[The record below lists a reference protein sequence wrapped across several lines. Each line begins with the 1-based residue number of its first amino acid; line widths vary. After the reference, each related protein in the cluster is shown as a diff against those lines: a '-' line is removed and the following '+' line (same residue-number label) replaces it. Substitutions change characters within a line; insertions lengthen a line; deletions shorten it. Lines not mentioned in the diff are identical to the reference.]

1 MEGACI
7 RGSFISIDLRF
18 SLNVTGLEGS
28 SDWDKV
34 PATTPVMIFALV
46 NQDPAPVLCAYLGG
60 DLKRLR
66 ASALLG
72 SIVPL
77 LALLVWDAIA
87 LGLSD
92 QAGHVIDPV

>member
-1 MEGACI
+1 LFSKICI
-7 RGSFISIDLRF
+7 LFYQQNASTFTIFNI
-18 SLNVTGLEGS
+18 
-28 SDWDKV
+28 
-34 PATTPVMIFALV
+34 PA
-46 NQDPAPVLCAYLGG
+46 VLCAYLGG

-66 ASALLG
+66 ASVLLG

-77 LALLVWDAIA
+77 LALLVWGAIA

>member
-1 MEGACI
+1 LFSKICI
-7 RGSFISIDLRF
+7 LFYQQNASTFTIFNI
-18 SLNVTGLEGS
+18 
-28 SDWDKV
+28 
-34 PATTPVMIFALV
+34 PA
-46 NQDPAPVLCAYLGG
+46 VLCAYLGG

-66 ASALLG
+66 ASVLLGGDLKRLRASVLLG

-77 LALLVWDAIA
+77 LALLVWGAIA

>member
-1 MEGACI
+1 
-7 RGSFISIDLRF
+7 
-18 SLNVTGLEGS
+18 
-28 SDWDKV
+28 
-34 PATTPVMIFALV
+34 MIQQLV
-46 NQDPAPVLCAYLGG
+46 NKIVLQNMYFFYQQNASTFTIFNIPAVLCAYLGG

-66 ASALLG
+66 ASVLLG

-77 LALLVWDAIA
+77 LALLVWGAIA

>member
-1 MEGACI
+1 MNADNEGLIHRITTRDWREA
-7 RGSFISIDLRF
+7 
-18 SLNVTGLEGS
+18 VTGKKTERLTFTIFN
-28 SDWDKV
+28 V
-34 PATTPVMIFALV
+34 PA
-46 NQDPAPVLCAYLGG
+46 VLCAYLGG

-66 ASALLG
+66 ASVLLG

>member
-1 MEGACI
+1 MASCFHDMYTMIMIVEVMFRNANASTFTI
-7 RGSFISIDLRF
+7 F
-18 SLNVTGLEGS
+18 N
-28 SDWDKV
+28 V
-34 PATTPVMIFALV
+34 PA
-46 NQDPAPVLCAYLGG
+46 VLCAYLGG

-66 ASALLG
+66 ASVLLG

>member
-1 MEGACI
+1 MASCFHDMYTMIMIVEVMFRNAVKCYERLTFTI
-7 RGSFISIDLRF
+7 F
-18 SLNVTGLEGS
+18 N
-28 SDWDKV
+28 V
-34 PATTPVMIFALV
+34 PA
-46 NQDPAPVLCAYLGG
+46 VLCAYLGG

-66 ASALLG
+66 ASVLLG

>member
-1 MEGACI
+1 MAAAFG
-7 RGSFISIDLRF
+7 GWS
-18 SLNVTGLEGS
+18 GLEGS
-28 SDWDKV
+28 SDWEKV
-34 PATTPVMIFALV
+34 PATIPVMIFALV
-46 NQDPAPVLCAYLGG
+46 NHDPAPVLCAYLGG

-66 ASALLG
+66 ASVLLG

-77 LALLVWDAIA
+77 LALLVWGAIA

>member
-1 MEGACI
+1 M
-7 RGSFISIDLRF
+7 
-18 SLNVTGLEGS
+18 EGS

-34 PATTPVMIFALV
+34 PATIPVMIFALV

>member
-1 MEGACI
+1 LFSKICI
-7 RGSFISIDLRF
+7 FFYQQNASTCTIFNI
-18 SLNVTGLEGS
+18 
-28 SDWDKV
+28 
-34 PATTPVMIFALV
+34 PA
-46 NQDPAPVLCAYLGG
+46 VLCAYLGG

-66 ASALLG
+66 ASVLLG

-77 LALLVWDAIA
+77 LALLVWGAIA

>member
-1 MEGACI
+1 MYFFYQQNASTFTI
-7 RGSFISIDLRF
+7 FNI
-18 SLNVTGLEGS
+18 
-28 SDWDKV
+28 
-34 PATTPVMIFALV
+34 PA
-46 NQDPAPVLCAYLGG
+46 VLCAYLGG

-66 ASALLG
+66 ASVLLG

-77 LALLVWDAIA
+77 LALLVWGAIA